1 MRNYD
6 VRVGPKER
14 MLGRSVVPIGITHRA
29 LHNPSRRLW
38 VEPLTG
44 IVLKDVLLAP
54 DGRQRSC
61 SEYTQLRVMP
71 QPVSRFDIPSAARN
85 LALYGPASFGARASS
100 AQVEQ
105 ESGRPVFLPRHVPPG
120 YRITL
125 YGVMVTGSGRL
136 MPAVRYSDGFAAFT
150 IFQRGWGAGPGHGP
164 GIGGRGFGRRGPG
177 GGAGEFVGAFYP
189 TPGYC
194 DEKMNFFRLT
204 LLAPPVGRPAAS
216 PDDDEDIRVR
226 RFSLAEIR
234 SMIARGEIDDLKTV
248 AGLALL

>member
-177 GGAGEFVGAFYP
+177 GGAGAGPGGAPCVGQTDLQTSVVTVGGVRSNY
-189 TPGYC
+189 
-194 DEKMNFFRLT
+194 
-204 LLAPPVGRPAAS
+204 LLVG
-216 PDDDEDIRVR
+216 DIAEEELKRVAR
-226 RFSLAEIR
+226 SLP
-234 SMIARGEIDDLKTV
+234 
-248 AGLALL
+248 